1 MIGKLIYS
9 MLLLALMLYS
19 SWQWMHFELPALEHA
34 IVPPV
39 LPEVVVHKQH
49 LETLL
54 AHNLWDKSR
63 GSSGPKANSE
73 LAAKQALA
81 LTWTLKGIG
90 YQQMHAPVAV
100 IASGDR
106 VRLYHEGDTLPDKAR
121 LVQVMA
127 RAILV
132 EKDGNERY
140 VYLFKKK

>member
-1 MIGKLIYS
+1 MIAKLIYS
-9 MLLLALMLYS
+9 MLLLTLMLYS
-19 SWQWMHFELPALEHA
+19 SWQWMHFELPMLKHA
-34 IVPPV
+34 VVPPA
-39 LPEVVVHKQH
+39 LPEVVARKEQ

-63 GSSGPKANSE
+63 GASEQKVNSE
-73 LAAKQALA
+73 LATKQALA

-106 VRLYHEGDTLPDKAR
+106 VKLYHEGDILPDKAR
-121 LVQVMA
+121 LMQVMA
-127 RAILV
+127 RGILV
-132 EKDGNERY
+132 EKDGEERY